1 MFKSVLVVCI
11 GNVCRSPTGEML
23 LKKRLKD
30 FKIGSAGLGA
40 LVNHPADATA
50 KKVAFENNL
59 DLDQHIARQVTK
71 DICKEYDLILVMEKK
86 HIDLICKLAPELRGK
101 TMLFGHWI
109 GQREIADPYMKSKE
123 AFGSV
128 YKLLDE
134 SAQKWADVL
143 IK

>member
-1 MFKSVLVVCI
+1 
-11 GNVCRSPTGEML
+11 ML
-23 LKKRLKD
+23 WK
-30 FKIGSAGLGA
+30 
-40 LVNHPADATA
+40 
-50 KKVAFENNL
+50 
-59 DLDQHIARQVTK
+59 
-71 DICKEYDLILVMEKK
+71 KK

-123 AFGSV
+123 AFESV